1 MARTLDALD
10 AVLHSSPTAMT
21 PDAQGQ
27 QAAQSSQSGQQAQSA
42 QGQPQSAQGAA
53 QSQQG
58 SPSAQA
64 ARQAMAAAAQAAAAA
79 MRGARSETP
88 SENASAPASSSR
100 AAVSRGG
107 AKAEAPSMAHG
118 ALPDAKNRNGE
129 WGKLPKQMAEQLT
142 RGQNENVAGEYRH
155 QVETYYR
162 VIAEKSKKP

>member
-10 AVLHSSPTAMT
+10 AVINSPPTGAA

-27 QAAQSSQSGQQAQSA
+27 QAGQSPSESGQPAQAA
-42 QGQPQSAQGAA
+42 QGQQQQGSA

-58 SPSAQA
+58 SQAAQSAQ
-64 ARQAMAAAAQAAAAA
+64 QAMAAAAQAAAAA

-88 SENASAPASSSR
+88 SDTPGAPTSSSR
-100 AAVSRGG
+100 TAVSKGG
-107 AKAEAPSMAHG
+107 AQADSPSMARG
-118 ALPDAKNRNGE
+118 ALPDGKGKNGE